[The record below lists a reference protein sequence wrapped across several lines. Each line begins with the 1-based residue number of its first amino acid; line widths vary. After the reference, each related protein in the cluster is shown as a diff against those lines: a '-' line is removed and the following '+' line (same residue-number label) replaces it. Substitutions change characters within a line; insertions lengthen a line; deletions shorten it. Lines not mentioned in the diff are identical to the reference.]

1 MAGGGFNGHTS
12 QPSAFTSSQKDMKY
26 VSPLALD
33 HTALGDVSGKHLSCP
48 WHCSP
53 TPVNAI
59 QQGVHHMHVQL
70 VQDVA
75 FVQRRVNAMPVC
87 SPVATVIFVLLSTEI
102 N

>member
-1 MAGGGFNGHTS
+1 MYHPWHWTTL
-12 QPSAFTSSQKDMKY
+12 PWEMC
-26 VSPLALD
+26 LA
-33 HTALGDVSGKHLSCP
+33 KHLSCP